1 MLFRKKEEMRLFLN
15 EYVSVKSIKSS
26 DTNKFGS
33 NNMYWVRL
41 DDEKAYIT
49 VELCQNIL
57 KMIQTLKDKLEIFL
71 KEASTSQEV
80 IEL

>member
-1 MLFRKKEEMRLFLN
+1 
-15 EYVSVKSIKSS
+15 
-26 DTNKFGS
+26 
-33 NNMYWVRL
+33 MYWVRWVRL

-57 KMIQTLKDKLEIFL
+57 KMIQALKDKLEIFL
-71 KEASTSQEV
+71 KEASNSQEV